1 MVIDH
6 FKSESEQIL
15 SELESY
21 PRSLF
26 LHLKTIFEVHLSG
39 TLDFTHM
46 MKSDTTNVPSGRS
59 ENVHMQRLKTYLEK
73 VSDFPRFL
81 RNNPVD
87 LTDNMIERYLEV
99 CTCSFTY
106 INSKYTISF
115 LQPFETVCLH
125 ICLTAYL

>member
-15 SELESY
+15 SELESN

-26 LHLKTIFEVHLSG
+26 LYLKTIFEVHLSG
-39 TLDFTHM
+39 TLDFMHM
-46 MKSDTTNVPSGRS
+46 MKSDMTNVPSRRS

-73 VSDFPRFL
+73 VLEFPRFL

-87 LTDNMIERYLEV
+87 VTDNMIERYLEV
-99 CTCSFTY
+99 CSCSFTS
-106 INSKYTISF
+106 IKTKYTISF
-115 LQPFETVCLH
+115 LL
-125 ICLTAYL
+125 